1 MLVNVFAVLV
11 GAWRF
16 RYGLA
21 DRLQR
26 GLLPFSQKREVLIL
40 LGYAVLDNFFWRWLT
55 LYWRLRGLFDAW
67 RGKRGWEKFARQGFT
82 QHQEKPPVQ
91 EPIRAA

>member
-1 MLVNVFAVLV
+1 MSSR
-11 GAWRF
+11 AWRF

-40 LGYAVLDNFFWRWLT
+40 LGYAVLDNFFWRWLP
-55 LYWRLRGLFDAW
+55 LYRRLRGLFDAR
-67 RGKRGWEKFARQGFT
+67 RGKQGWAKFARQRLT
-82 QHQEKPPVQ
+82 QHEEKPVP
-91 EPIRAA
+91 EPSRAA